1 MNTPPK
7 LFISYSHDNECLKKW
22 VCDLATR
29 LRCDGVNVI
38 LDQWDLNL
46 GSNVARFMETELKSA
61 NRILVM
67 CSEEYVRK
75 ANNGKG
81 GAGYESQILT
91 ANLIENQNKNRVI
104 PIIYSNSSSELM
116 PSFLTSHL
124 YADFRQNE
132 NFERVYD
139 TLLRD
144 ILGKP
149 ENPKPNLGANP
160 FETKHETKDPIV
172 SFTSAEYVSKASS
185 GTVTFDYSNN
195 NGRYVL
201 GSGEMLFET
210 QWSGADQSSIY
221 AYCDPTSIRSVALAI
236 NINEITE
243 ITDASIF
250 NTSSRVRRPKLN
262 EIIIWQNTSGYYLAT
277 KVKKLACRSREA
289 KADSVTFTYKIQ
301 SNKERNFSTN

>member
-7 LFISYSHDNECLKKW
+7 LFISYSHDNDCHKGW
-22 VCDLATR
+22 VCELAAR
-29 LRCDGVNVI
+29 LRSDGVNVI
-38 LDQWDLNL
+38 LDQWELKL

-61 NRILVM
+61 NRILVI
-67 CSEEYVRK
+67 CSEEYVKK
-75 ANNGKG
+75 ANNGEG
-81 GAGYESQILT
+81 GAGYEGQILT
-91 ANLIENQNKNRVI
+91 ENLIKNQNQNRVI

-116 PSFLTSHL
+116 PSFLTSRY

-132 NFERVYD
+132 NFKRNYD

-144 ILGKP
+144 ILEKP
-149 ENPKPNLGANP
+149 ENQKPDLGANP
-160 FETKHETKDPIV
+160 FETRQETKDPIV
-172 SFTSAEYVSKASS
+172 SSTSTEYVSKAMS
-185 GTVTFDYSNN
+185 GKVTFDYSNN

-210 QWSGADQSSIY
+210 KWTEAGQFSIY
-221 AYCDPTSIRSVALAI
+221 AYSDPTSIRSVALAI

-250 NTSSRVRRPKLN
+250 DTSSRVRNAKLN
-262 EIIIWQNTSGYYLAT
+262 EIIIWQNTSGCYLAT
-277 KVKKLACRSREA
+277 KVKNLACRSRGA

-301 SNKERNFSTN
+301 PNKERNFSAN